1 MSVDNSISRVTR
13 GNRFSR
19 ERIYD
24 TDNQSSASVER
35 NKGAKN
41 APLFRHKPLKGKVKL
56 ILVSFGLIGIV
67 CLVMFVYLSTC
78 YVDPNYLNVG
88 AYLNRSYSRDT
99 LRNIIETEKMY
110 LQYEKDLQES
120 LNNNLDVEVDKS
132 IAATPLSRNGLSD
145 EIYSKDS
152 YYIDGFAEINN
163 YLLKY
168 CSKYGSFTAK
178 LGTSEIKADGL
189 YYMAMANTESGGWCA
204 DFSKTVSSAFPS
216 AFIDISGD
224 NYEKRI
230 QNVNIYNVLISPDS
244 YDPTI
249 YGYTFT
255 GKPWIGDPLTQGP
268 ATQWFSSTSG
278 IDTASEHSKIEG
290 DSAKSEI
297 LKAMLVSDTYRGNE
311 TSAQLLYEKIFNEC
325 TGSGFSYSN
334 GAVGDNGDR
343 WCIADACTVFAK
355 AQESAV
361 NSLNKVYPVTESCTD
376 YELVALL
383 RMNHWM
389 SGVATS
395 TYEQYTTNKE
405 NKVQF
410 WYENW
415 NHYQS
420 WIAYAKA
427 LSTEEVISEFRS
439 IAKEN
444 IDKHYFIVDGIDFSS
459 IYEKVNEQKL
469 VYNNGHESFTFSIED
484 ECLSSQA
491 KTEFVLFLYR
501 YILLETMYSGGAT
514 E

>member
-1 MSVDNSISRVTR
+1 MAKRSAGDKAAVSAAKAAIPGGALIPDAV
-13 GNRFSR
+13 
-19 ERIYD
+19 YD
-24 TDNQSSASVER
+24 KALG
-35 NKGAKN
+35 KAKKK
-41 APLFRHKPLKGKVKL
+41 AKWTFIKIVAITLAL
-56 ILVSFGLIGIV
+56 IL
-67 CLVMFVYLSTC
+67 LVMMIYLNNC
-78 YVDPNYLNVG
+78 YVDPNYLNVS
-88 AYLNRSYSRDT
+88 AYLNRSYSRET
-99 LRNIIETEKMY
+99 TRGIIETEKMY
-110 LQYEKDLQES
+110 LEYKNDLQDS
-120 LNNNLDVEVDKS
+120 LNSSLDADVDKS
-132 IAATPLSRNGLSD
+132 IAATPLSRTGLND

-178 LGTSEIKADGL
+178 LGTTEIKADGL
-189 YYMAMANTESGGWCA
+189 YYMAMANTESGVWCA

-216 AFIDISGD
+216 AFIDIDES

-230 QNVNIYNVLISPDS
+230 QNVNIYNVLISPDA
-244 YDPTI
+244 YDPTL

-255 GKPWIGDPLTQGP
+255 NKPWVGDPLTQGP

-278 IDTASEHSKIEG
+278 IDTASEQSKIGG
-290 DSAKSEI
+290 DNEKSEI
-297 LKAMLVSDTYRGNE
+297 LKAMLVSDAYRGNDA
-311 TSAQLLYEKIFNEC
+311 SAQTLYEKIFSEC
-325 TGSGFSYSN
+325 TGSGFVDGN
-334 GAVGDNGDR
+334 NRHIGDNGDR

-361 NSLNKVYPVTESCTD
+361 TSLNAVYPTTESCTD

-395 TYEQYTTNKE
+395 TYDQYITNKE
-405 NKVQF
+405 NKVRF

-444 IDKHYFIVDGIDFSS
+444 IDKHYFIVDGVDFSS

-501 YILLETMYSGGAT
+501 YILLETMYSGGVTA